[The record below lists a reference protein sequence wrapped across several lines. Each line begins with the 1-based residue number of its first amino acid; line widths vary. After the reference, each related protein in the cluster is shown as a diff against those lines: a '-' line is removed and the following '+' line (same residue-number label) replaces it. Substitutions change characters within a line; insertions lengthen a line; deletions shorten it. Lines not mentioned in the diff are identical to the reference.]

1 MCASTPGF
9 PTAKQCNSKDVES
22 VACNPFLD
30 KCMTVTGTITI
41 ATGESTN
48 FQVKNCSNAILC
60 NPDSPLAMC
69 KLLNLTGLMTK
80 CDIDCCEGDNCNAA
94 VRISGLAACL
104 LTVLLALLLN

>member
-1 MCASTPGF
+1 MCSLLELTALAHECYVCASTPGF

-41 ATGESTN
+41 ASGESTN

-60 NPDSPLAMC
+60 NPDSPFAS
-69 KLLNLTGLMTK
+69 K
-80 CDIDCCEGDNCNAA
+80 
-94 VRISGLAACL
+94 
-104 LTVLLALLLN
+104 